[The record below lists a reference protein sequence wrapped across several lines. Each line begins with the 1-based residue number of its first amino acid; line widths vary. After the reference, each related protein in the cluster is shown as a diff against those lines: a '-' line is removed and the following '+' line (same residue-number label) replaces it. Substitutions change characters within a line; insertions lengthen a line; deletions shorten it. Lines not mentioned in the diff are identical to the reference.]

1 MRCSPNVSTSI
12 TLSTLALLPMNK
24 YLQKERRSVKERRTR
39 GRGLRRREEV
49 LLNVCERLAH
59 LLKIDTIPVEKS

>member
-1 MRCSPNVSTSI
+1 
-12 TLSTLALLPMNK
+12 MNK